1 MSGRSL
7 KLAAVLLTSAVAASF
22 ALVPASSAE
31 RQKHPAINIQSNDQ
45 FDAEHGVRS
54 GAGTMEDPFVI
65 SGWTVNNL
73 RIENTD
79 RHVVIENNTVTG
91 RMVLNWIGDRA
102 HVRDNEIGDLRVNQ
116 NVPRTGMPTS
126 GEITENTFGLVGQ
139 LRHWDG
145 VFEHNVVGTKDQLD
159 TRAVNFDGFN
169 GARFASNTIYGFMD
183 ARLHGHH
190 HSSSYS
196 GGSHQHSGEHH
207 AAAVDHTQRY
217 HRVAITGNVIHASSR
232 YALVYLDTNHA
243 ANDRTAASEREP
255 ELRLP
260 HVHHTRVLIA
270 GNRLIG
276 AGIFVNV
283 FNALDKQKHLR
294 FARGSMEIRDNRIT
308 LGPDGYWQNK
318 DLFGIEV
325 LQARYLSLRIDGN
338 TIAGRPSN
346 DGVFALFDNSK
357 DAGIYLHTLDKGDV
371 WITHN
376 GVSERTYGVRAE
388 QFTKDVHW
396 VISDLKTQDVGERV
410 YTDDSVTDSPNA

>member
-1 MSGRSL
+1 MSQRLL
-7 KLAAVLLTSAVAASF
+7 KLVAVVSAATIAASF

-31 RQKHPAINIQSNDQ
+31 RQKHPAINIQTNEQ

-54 GAGTMEDPFVI
+54 GSGTMADPFII
-65 SGWTVNNL
+65 SGWTLNNL

-102 HVRDNEIGDLRVNQ
+102 HVHHNEIGDLRVNQ
-116 NVPRTGMPTS
+116 NVRRTGMPTS
-126 GEITENTFGLVGQ
+126 GQIMKNTFGVVGQ

-145 VFEHNVVGTKDQLD
+145 VFEHNVVGAKDNLGA
-159 TRAVNFDGFN
+159 RAVNFDGFN
-169 GARFASNTIYGFMD
+169 GARFANNTIYGYMD

-190 HSSSYS
+190 HSSGYG

-207 AAAVDHTQRY
+207 ASAVDHTQRY
-217 HRVAITGNVIHASSR
+217 HRVTISSNVIR
-232 YALVYLDTNHA
+232 TTNKFALAYLDTNHA
-243 ANDRTAASEREP
+243 GNDRTAASEQEP
-255 ELRLP
+255 ALRLP
-260 HVHHTRVLIA
+260 HVHHSRVLVA

-276 AGIFVNV
+276 AGLLVNV
-283 FNALDKQKHLR
+283 FNALDRQKHLE
-294 FARGSMEIRDNRIT
+294 FAQGSMELRDNRIT
-308 LGPDGYWQNK
+308 LGPDGYWSHR

-325 LQARYLSLRIDGN
+325 RQARHLTLRIDGN
-338 TIAGRPSN
+338 TITGRPSN
-346 DGVFALFDNSK
+346 DGVFTLFDNSR
-357 DAGIYLHTLDKGDV
+357 DAGIFLHAFDMGDV

-410 YTDDSVTDSPNA
+410 YTDDSVQDSPDA

>member
-1 MSGRSL
+1 MSGRLL
-7 KLAAVLLTSAVAASF
+7 KLVAVLSTAAVAASF

-31 RQKHPAINIQSNDQ
+31 RQKHPAINIQTNDQ

-54 GAGTMEDPFVI
+54 GSGTMDDPFVI
-65 SGWTVNNL
+65 SGWTLNNL

-91 RMVLNWIGDRA
+91 RIVLNWIGDRA
-102 HVRDNEIGDLRVNQ
+102 HVHHNEIGDLRVNQ

-126 GEITENTFGLVGQ
+126 GAITENTFGLVGQ

-145 VFEHNVVGTKDQLD
+145 VFEHNTIGAQDKLD
-159 TRAVNFDGFN
+159 ARAVNFDGFN
-169 GARFASNTIYGFMD
+169 GARFASNTIYGYMD

-190 HSSSYS
+190 HSSGYS
-196 GGSHQHSGEHH
+196 GSSHQHSAKHH
-207 AAAVDHTQRY
+207 AATVDHTQRY
-217 HRVAITGNVIHASSR
+217 HRVTISGNTIRTTHTF
-232 YALVYLDTNHA
+232 ALAYLDTNHA
-243 ANDRTAASEREP
+243 GNDRTAASEQEP
-255 ELRLP
+255 ALRLP

-276 AGIFVNV
+276 AGILVNV
-283 FNALDKQKHLR
+283 FNALDRQKHLE
-294 FARGSMEIRDNRIT
+294 FARGTMELRDNRIT
-308 LGPDGYWQNK
+308 LGPDGYWSHR

-325 LQARYLSLRIDGN
+325 RQARYLTLKIDGN
-338 TIAGRPSN
+338 SIAGRPSN
-346 DGVFALFDNSK
+346 DGVFALFDNSR
-357 DAGIYLHTLDKGDV
+357 DAGIFLHALDVGDV

-396 VISDLKTQDVGERV
+396 VISDLKTQDVGEQV